1 MEKNGNWS
9 VITRNCPELVRK
21 FYLFN
26 KIFKKM
32 KNRESGKWPGNAG
45 KFPGFWD
52 NWKVTKNTKKSGILG
67 ILFPGFPVSRF
78 FCSNFPDEISRF
90 PGFGQ
95 TFLDFPVS
103 RIWNFPNISRE
114 FPGFMT
120 CRCAQRWLVPIRGKI
135 MAFDRLFADHGKYH
149 IQSKLY

>member
-32 KNRESGKWPGNAG
+32 KNRESGKFPGNG
-45 KFPGFWD
+45 REMPGNFLDFGTTEKLQKIPKNLESWVYYFPVSRFPGFSVLISQM
-52 NWKVTKNTKKSGILG
+52 K
-67 ILFPGFPVSRF
+67 FPGFPVSRC

-103 RIWNFPNISRE
+103 RFPGSEISQTFPENFPGS
-114 FPGFMT
+114 
-120 CRCAQRWLVPIRGKI
+120 
-135 MAFDRLFADHGKYH
+135 
-149 IQSKLY
+149 